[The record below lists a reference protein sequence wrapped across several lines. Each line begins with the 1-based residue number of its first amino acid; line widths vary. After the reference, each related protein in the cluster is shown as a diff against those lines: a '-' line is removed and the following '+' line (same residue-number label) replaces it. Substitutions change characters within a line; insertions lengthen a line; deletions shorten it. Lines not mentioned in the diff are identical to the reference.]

1 MIKINIFNYNKSG
14 NNEKNVIKDKP
25 KQIIKKI
32 GMLILKKLILI
43 LLPVAMIMIII
54 SAATWYVFQDEGT
67 WDTKEK
73 GNPSTYT
80 KSGTISGTN
89 GITVDKKDMIRKNL
103 LNIGY
108 TDEQIDSLTDIDI
121 IRIFKINTKL
131 NKIVTSLDELT
142 HAELLWCM
150 NTVYSKYLTKVE
162 DLEYLLN
169 AELVTQYPK
178 IDNLSEDKLNGIV
191 TFERHQVDPDTQA
204 ETVTTLRYISNDEF
218 TSLFESYKQTGKK
231 DIFSCFTLDDSGNA
245 KIATWIREEGAYNSN
260 NTTSQ
265 NDRKKIRSGVTG
277 EDITGIDER
286 YAVQNNNA
294 DSINASYT
302 SYYISEQSINYKS
315 MIQQYTLPFE
325 YLWSLLVMGDS
336 SDFALKLAQLAYN
349 SEIKIGVYDN
359 IVKTIETNTEKYTEQ
374 FRERYRYYEDGSL
387 EKWRPTDTE
396 WKEEKHDYEHV
407 NVVTTYTDTV
417 QIEVMHANT
426 WTVEVTVNYNNTV
439 TNGDGY
445 ENEVLGS
452 DEEWD
457 TSDSTYRSWTESS
470 GSEEDGT
477 EETISCEEYYDK
489 HKRTINKSNISK
501 LETVN
506 STYQKEPSEIKE
518 KTDTDE
524 NTDMNF
530 VKLFKDDYNVRTN
543 LSNPSTVN
551 WLISILENNA
561 DTNNMVDLTK
571 YLIYKATNN
580 KSFKV
585 DYDFGVFDTTSYS
598 SVSEIYGGSVEEK
611 LWYSLKASGY
621 SDYAAAG
628 LMGNLKHESSLQ
640 PNNLQDSFQKKYGTD
655 EEYTNNMN
663 NGVYSYEE
671 IKNDEAGYGI
681 VQWTKSRKAGLYRFS
696 QDRGTSIDDID
707 TQIIFLLGELT
718 GKGEAAS
725 YTTIRKSG
733 WIKSEKI
740 ISTNEDWANATSVDD
755 ATLYFMRFFESPGNK
770 SSLEN
775 RQKYAESYYEM
786 FKGKTNPEVNDS
798 TWTRRGKVSFPRY
811 SQSDSR
817 WGNNAYNY
825 KTGGT
830 IRSGGCGASALA
842 MAVSGFTKQEV
853 TPANIVNY
861 LNSIN
866 VNTVYNGAKSAQQV
880 ANKYGL
886 TYSFISRTDV
896 NAINTALDAGK
907 CLIFS
912 IKANGIYTGSGHFIM
927 CYGREGSEYFVI
939 ESGSFYQTDRG
950 YSFNQVFTRGSQGV
964 FVIGK

>member
-54 SAATWYVFQDEGT
+54 SAATWYLFQDEGT
-67 WDTKEK
+67 WDDKEK

-80 KSGTISGTN
+80 KGANISGSD
-89 GITVDKKDMIRKNL
+89 GITVDKSELVKKNL
-103 LNIGY
+103 LNMGY
-108 TDEQIDSLTDIDI
+108 TEEEIANFTDEDI
-121 IRIFKINTKL
+121 IRIFRIKDKL
-131 NKIVTSLDELT
+131 GKTVTSLDELT
-142 HAELLWCM
+142 HAELLWCL
-150 NTVYSKYLTKVE
+150 NDAYARYLKKVD

-204 ETVTTLRYISNDEF
+204 ETVKTLKYVSSDEF
-218 TSLFESYKQTGKK
+218 SKLFEDYKKTGKN
-231 DIFSCFTLDDSGNA
+231 DIFDYFTLDDSGNA
-245 KIATWIREEGAYNSN
+245 KIATWIREEGNYTSN

-265 NDRKKIRSGVTG
+265 NDRKKIRNGVTTD
-277 EDITGIDER
+277 DITGIDER

-359 IVKTIETNTEKYTEQ
+359 IVKTIETNTEKYAEQ
-374 FRERYRYYEDGSL
+374 FKERYRYYEDGSL
-387 EKWRPTDTE
+387 VKKEPTDTE
-396 WKEEKHDYEHV
+396 WKEEQHDYEHI

-426 WTVEVTVNYNNTV
+426 WAVEVTVNYNNTV

-445 ENEVLGS
+445 ENEVPGS

-551 WLISILENNA
+551 WLISILENNE

-571 YLIYKATNN
+571 YLIYKATGHDYGVTSYDFSEYEFISFGGTGGSLSLINPILN
-580 KSFKV
+580 REDFIAAMKAYSNKISGSKKTNFDTNFLPYAGEIYDWSKEYGVNPELVVVTACTENAFSCKSNPYNYWGIGVVNGSSKGKSFSSLKDGIKGYAEVIKSYQTGSKAERIKALATERQAAGV
-585 DYDFGVFDTTSYS
+585 DSTGYGAPDTLSGMQSLYSYLGKHIEGSSGAGGYYYMDPAIAGVTKIYKTHEEFLSLCKNSGKSEHAHGTETTVWEQGQYTAWQVEQKLDVWNYIFGDYGSLYNGN
-598 SVSEIYGGSVEEK
+598 SEIIEIAKSKLGCPYIYGAKGPNSFDCSGLVYWVYEQIGIEVPGS
-611 LWYSLKASGY
+611 
-621 SDYAAAG
+621 
-628 LMGNLKHESSLQ
+628 
-640 PNNLQDSFQKKYGTD
+640 T
-655 EEYTNNMN
+655 
-663 NGVYSYEE
+663 
-671 IKNDEAGYGI
+671 AGYKTYI
-681 VQWTKSRKAGLYRFS
+681 N
-696 QDRGTSIDDID
+696 
-707 TQIIFLLGELT
+707 
-718 GKGEAAS
+718 
-725 YTTIRKSG
+725 
-733 WIKSEKI
+733 
-740 ISTNEDWANATSVDD
+740 STNEIDWSD
-755 ATLYFMRFFESPGNK
+755 AQPGDI
-770 SSLEN
+770 LIIFGDE
-775 RQKYAESYYEM
+775 
-786 FKGKTNPEVNDS
+786 
-798 TWTRRGKVSFPRY
+798 RGKKDGHAGIY
-811 SQSDSR
+811 L
-817 WGNNAYNY
+817 GNDEYIHAPQ
-825 KTGGT
+825 TGDVVK
-830 IRSGGCGASALA
+830 ISSGAS
-842 MAVSGFTKQEV
+842 K
-853 TPANIVNY
+853 
-861 LNSIN
+861 
-866 VNTVYNGAKSAQQV
+866 
-880 ANKYGL
+880 
-886 TYSFISRTDV
+886 
-896 NAINTALDAGK
+896 
-907 CLIFS
+907 
-912 IKANGIYTGSGHFIM
+912 
-927 CYGREGSEYFVI
+927 
-939 ESGSFYQTDRG
+939 
-950 YSFNQVFTRGSQGV
+950 VFKHV
-964 FVIGK
+964 FRFQ